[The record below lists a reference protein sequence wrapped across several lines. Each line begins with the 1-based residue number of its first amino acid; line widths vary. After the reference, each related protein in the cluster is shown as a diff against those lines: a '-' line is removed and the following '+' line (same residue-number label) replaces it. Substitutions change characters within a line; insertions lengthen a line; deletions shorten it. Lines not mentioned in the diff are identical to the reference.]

1 MQGAY
6 AEILADV
13 VKSLEERLGQNG
25 QGRDARAFELDLID
39 GEPCGTGPAV
49 PGRRDDQIGAQF
61 EERPRRGLGFG
72 QILGDA
78 AEGGV
83 RFIRFDEFGVRK
95 GAGQQRVQVI
105 EQKIAVV
112 FAVPAQDHALARE
125 IGRPRGRIVERRQIV
140 PYGQAFPRHGLL
152 STGRKGQQEY
162 GAQRD
167 QNLSHVNLLRFF
179 GKKAARSVC
188 RRDGSG
194 GR

>member
-13 VKSLEERLGQNG
+13 VKSLEKRLGEDG

-83 RFIRFDEFGVRK
+83 RFIRLDEFGVRK

-105 EQKIAVV
+105 EQEIAVV

-125 IGRPRGRIVERRQIV
+125 IGRPRGRIVERR
-140 PYGQAFPRHGLL
+140 R
-152 STGRKGQQEY
+152 
-162 GAQRD
+162 
-167 QNLSHVNLLRFF
+167 
-179 GKKAARSVC
+179 C
-188 RRDGSG
+188 
-194 GR
+194 